1 MKRTVLVEVVAI
13 AALMSTAACK
23 QGHSPL
29 DDTTAKTAP
38 APGDLPAA
46 IDKIAEDV
54 LAETG
59 CPSASLAAVKD
70 GKIIYVH
77 AYGKARLA
85 SGSGADTPA
94 TPQMRY
100 SIGSIAK
107 QMTATAILLLL
118 QDGKLALDDTV
129 GKYVPGITGGDIV
142 TIRQVL
148 SHTAGYRDYAPQ
160 DYIIPEWLKPT
171 TPNTIVER
179 FGRAALDFEPGTK
192 WQYSNTGFVIAGM
205 IVEKVADKPLFAFL
219 EERVFD
225 KLGMASAVDVD
236 RGSLAP
242 TDPQGY
248 FRRAN
253 GPPHPAPVE
262 GAGWRLGAYELGMTA
277 EDLAKWD
284 IALIDRKILTPAL
297 TKILGTETLLSNG
310 AGTHYGLGIAVTL
323 VDQHRQLG
331 HGGESSGFVSE
342 NLVLPDDKIAVA
354 VLTNQDAS
362 PAARRIA
369 TKVRDALLRAAD
381 PNGNAD
387 EHVSKLLAELSQ
399 GRIDRSQLTANAN
412 AYFSDEAI
420 GEYRDAISAAGRFER
435 VEQTSSGRRGG
446 YMTRRYQAK
455 YATKTLELS
464 VFETD
469 DGKIEQFLIE

>member
-1 MKRTVLVEVVAI
+1 MKRIVI
-13 AALMSTAACK
+13 ASLLCAAACK
-23 QGHSPL
+23 DSHSPL
-29 DDTTAKTAP
+29 DDFKHATTAP
-38 APGDLPAA
+38 SPSDLPGT
-46 IDKIAEDV
+46 IDKIALDV

-77 AYGKARLA
+77 AYGKARIGSS
-85 SGSGADTPA
+85 SGPDTPA
-94 TPQMRY
+94 TPEMRY

-107 QMTATAILLLL
+107 QMTAAAILILL
-118 QDGKLALDDTV
+118 QDGKLGIDDPV
-129 GKYVPGITGGDIV
+129 GKYIPNLTGGDIV

-171 TPNTIVER
+171 TPDTIVKR
-179 FGRAALDFEPGTK
+179 FAQTALDFEPGTK
-192 WQYSNTGFVIAGM
+192 WQYSNTNFVIAGM

-219 EERVFD
+219 KERVFD

-236 RGSLAP
+236 RGMLSA

-284 IALIDRKILTPAL
+284 VALIDRTVLSPAL
-297 TKILGTETLLSNG
+297 IKILGTDTLLANG
-310 AGTHYGLGIAVTL
+310 AATHYGLGVSVNL
-323 VDQHRQLG
+323 VNQHRQLS
-331 HGGESSGFVSE
+331 HGGESSGFVSQ
-342 NLVLPDDKIAVA
+342 NLVMPDDKIAVA

-362 PAARRIA
+362 PAAARIA
-369 TKVRDALLRAAD
+369 NKVRDALLRAND

-387 EHVSKLLAELSQ
+387 ERVTKLLADLAH
-399 GRIDRSQLTANAN
+399 GTLDRSQFTANAN
-412 AYFSDEAI
+412 AYFTDEAI
-420 GEYRDAISAAGRFER
+420 AEYRTAIQAAGTFDH
-435 VEQTSSGRRGG
+435 VEQDSSGHRGG
-446 YMTRRYQAK
+446 YMTRRYTAT
-455 YATKTLELS
+455 YADNKKLEISL
-464 VFETD
+464 FETD
-469 DGKIEQFLIE
+469 DGKLEQFLIE